1 MRRTG
6 FETMLPLAM
15 TTTSADVVALDAS
28 GASLG
33 TSVTVRTD

>member
-1 MRRTG
+1 
-6 FETMLPLAM
+6 MLPLAM

-33 TSVTVRTD
+33 TSVTVRTA